1 MKRLTL
7 IVLCLLPLLVMGQ
20 EAERLRPLEVV
31 SIVPVPKDTT
41 HYERYSPGW
50 QEHVG
55 DSQEIDYFECRSDTG
70 VVGYLLKAA
79 NTIGRWSLE
88 FWTKNRLLDDAG
100 LTEVQR
106 TEEVLAEVLN
116 LMTDSVQKIPEV
128 FTAPRYYRFTRQ
140 YIIYLDTVG
149 DTCAFVN
156 CMMNDNYNHPER
168 RFVDVCDGG
177 DNYWRVK
184 LNLTQRRL
192 LTYNINGP
200 EVTYVGGRSREPQGL
215 DSLSIFGRWSEEK
228 EYFKCY
234 YGDLPRAVRRHIPK
248 EHSIDCLTR
257 YEAFR
262 YRGED
267 YYTISFSD
275 GTELGFDRRGHLLY
289 LFRRGGLTQQDLKKM
304 TGSTRVTE
312 AVVREVTARGCDFS
326 YYSSVKSIERVRDC
340 FVVSASFPVSGM
352 SDFLTVANITI
363 DKHGRSVGIAR

>member
-7 IVLCLLPLLVMGQ
+7 IVLCLLPLLAMGQ

-31 SIVPVPKDTT
+31 SIAPVPKDTA
-41 HYERYSPGW
+41 HNNRNSPEW
-50 QEHVG
+50 REHRG
-55 DSQEIDYFECRSDTG
+55 DKSEIDFFECRGDTN
-70 VVGYLLKAA
+70 VVGYLMTATD
-79 NTIGRWSLE
+79 TIGRWSLE
-88 FWTKNRLLDDAG
+88 FWAKSRLLDDAG

-106 TEEVLAEVLN
+106 AEEVLAEVLN
-116 LMTDSVQKIPEV
+116 LMADSVQKIPEV
-128 FTAPRYYRFTRQ
+128 FTAPHYYSFTRQ
-140 YIIYLDTVG
+140 YIIYLNTVG

-234 YGDLPRAVRRHIPK
+234 YGDLPKAVRRHIPK
-248 EHSIDCLTR
+248 NHSIDCLTR

-262 YRGED
+262 YRDED

-275 GTELGFDRRGHLLY
+275 GAELGFDRRGHLLY

-304 TGSTRVTE
+304 TSSTRVTE

-326 YYSSVKSIERVRDC
+326 YYSSVKSIERVKDC
-340 FVVSASFPVSGM
+340 FVISASLPVPSM

-363 DKHGRSVGIAR
+363 DKHGRFVGIVR